1 MISITSL
8 QDAENGTLFH
18 MDCSFLSP
26 VRYVCESPDT
36 VCLIFSEKPENL
48 PDRVF
53 LMPDG
58 RQYDYRAFIYTLSE
72 GAETCRLRDGM
83 PDQALPPETG
93 ANEAGAG
100 IQTMIQA
107 DAEHDYYIVRGV
119 TDDIQEVRKNFR
131 VYVSF
136 RTSVY
141 FDNDPKEAMVTI
153 KDIGCGGFLFVSD
166 KKYQP
171 GDTLSVVLFDSRN
184 PLLVKARIR
193 KLRPVRK
200 EGRHGYG
207 CEYID
212 LNPQAEARIRNYVF
226 HTEVLQVKAKES

>member
-72 GAETCRLRDGM
+72 GRPA
-83 PDQALPPETG
+83 
-93 ANEAGAG
+93 
-100 IQTMIQA
+100 
-107 DAEHDYYIVRGV
+107 V
-119 TDDIQEVRKNFR
+119 
-131 VYVSF
+131 
-136 RTSVY
+136 
-141 FDNDPKEAMVTI
+141 
-153 KDIGCGGFLFVSD
+153 CGTVC
-166 KKYQP
+166 
-171 GDTLSVVLFDSRN
+171 
-184 PLLVKARIR
+184 RIR
-193 KLRPVRK
+193 QSPLKQERMKPDPVSR
-200 EGRHGYG
+200 
-207 CEYID
+207 
-212 LNPQAEARIRNYVF
+212 Q
-226 HTEVLQVKAKES
+226 